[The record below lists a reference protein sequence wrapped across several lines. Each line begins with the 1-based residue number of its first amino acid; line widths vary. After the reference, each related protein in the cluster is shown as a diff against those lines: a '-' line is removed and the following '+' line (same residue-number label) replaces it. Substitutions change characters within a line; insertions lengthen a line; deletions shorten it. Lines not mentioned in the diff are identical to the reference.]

1 MLKSLLSV
9 KYRGRKRR
17 ARYRKQKTSEHRR
30 SVEVESISRCCL
42 SRRHCCHGKH
52 YKAISPHRHIKFFLA
67 IFNYQI
73 KLIKDKKIY
82 ERKLAVKE
90 LKEGMAQKSY

>member
-1 MLKSLLSV
+1 MAIRGARIFLGVWGPGFSV
-9 KYRGRKRR
+9 YGPG
-17 ARYRKQKTSEHRR
+17 
-30 SVEVESISRCCL
+30 CL

-90 LKEGMAQKSY
+90 LKEGMAQKSC